1 MPWLGL
7 PITKQ
12 IGRGFFGVPAHLL
25 HLCHKKFLTAFTVA
39 LARTSCSNSKQS
51 RRLVLSNNSQQI
63 ECNVFFIEAILNE
76 ACVVVSSHSVSVIPC
91 SVLLREL
98 LLANTV

>member
-1 MPWLGL
+1 MGCQSLSKSGGDSSESL
-7 PITKQ
+7 PICCLNATKNFQ
-12 IGRGFFGVPAHLL
+12 Q
-25 HLCHKKFLTAFTVA
+25 HKVSLT
-39 LARTSCSNSKQS
+39 
-51 RRLVLSNNSQQI
+51 LVLSNNSQQI

-76 ACVVVSSHSVSVIPC
+76 ACVIVVSSHSVSVIPC